1 MAERAGR
8 VYLVGAGPGDPGLLT
23 LRGKRCLEI
32 ADVILYDYL
41 ANPQILELAPRA
53 EKICLGQH
61 GRSPLWTQDE
71 IHHRMIQLARAG
83 KTVVRLKGGD
93 PAVFARGA
101 EEVEALAR
109 AGISCELVPGI
120 TAALAAGSYAGIPI
134 THRDHA
140 SAVALITGQGRSGS
154 ELSMD
159 YGALAA
165 FPGTLVFY
173 MGVTTAS
180 QWVEGLIQGGKSPD
194 TPAALVRRC
203 SLPGQATYYTTLR
216 DVPRLIQDEQ
226 IRPPVV
232 TIVGDVVPW
241 GQTWSHHARPPLFGR
256 RILVT
261 RPRDQADSLVE
272 AFRLHG
278 AAVWVQPAIEVKPPE
293 DWQAVDQAIEQL
305 AQSDWLCFT
314 SSNGVRFFLDRLF
327 ARGHDLRALGHCQLA
342 TVGPGTAATLAQYHL
357 NPDLIASSH
366 VAEGLADQLETE
378 AAGKRLLWFRASRGR
393 EVLAERL
400 RPVAAEFHEVVA
412 YLHEDVEAADPDVLA
427 RMEAGEFEWVTVSS
441 SAIARSLWRLFGESL
456 KRCRLVSISPLTSQT
471 LIELGLPVAAEA
483 AEPTMEALVDAVL
496 EAEGNSV

>member
-1 MAERAGR
+1 LAEQVGR

-23 LRGKRCLEI
+23 LRGKQCLGD

-41 ANPQILELAPRA
+41 ANPQILDHAPRA

-71 IHHRMIQLARAG
+71 IHHRMIQLAQEG

-109 AGISCELVPGI
+109 AGIPCELVPGI
-120 TAALAAGSYAGIPI
+120 TAALAASSYAGIPI

-140 SAVALITGQGRSGS
+140 SAVALITGQERSGS
-154 ELSMD
+154 DASMD
-159 YGALAA
+159 YAALAA

-180 QWVEGLIQGGKSPD
+180 QWVHGLLQGGKSPD

-203 SLPGQATYYTTLR
+203 SLPDQATYFTTLQ
-216 DVPRLIQDEQ
+216 DVPRLLQDEQ

-232 TIVGDVVPW
+232 TIIGDVVRW
-241 GQTWSHHARPPLFGR
+241 GETWSHYVRPPLFGR

-261 RPRDQADSLVE
+261 RPRDQAESLVD

-278 AAVWVQPAIEVKPPE
+278 AAVWVQSAIDVKPPNSWE
-293 DWQAVDQAIEQL
+293 AVDQAIERLGQW
-305 AQSDWLCFT
+305 DWLCFT
-314 SSNGVRFFLDRLF
+314 SSNGVRFFLERLF
-327 ARGHDLRALGHCQLA
+327 ELGHDARALGQCQLA
-342 TVGPGTAATLAQYHL
+342 TVGPGTASTLSQYHL
-357 NPDLIASSH
+357 NPDLIASLH
-366 VAEGLADQLETE
+366 VAEGMADQLETE
-378 AAGKRLLWFRASRGR
+378 VAGKRLLWVRASRGR

-400 RPVAAEFHEVVA
+400 RPIASEFHEVVA
-412 YLHEDVEAADPDVLA
+412 YLHEDVETADPDLRT
-427 RMEAGEFEWVTVSS
+427 RMEAGEFDWVTVSS
-441 SAIARSLWRLFGESL
+441 SAIARSLWSLFGESL

-471 LIELGLPVAAEA
+471 LCELGLSVAAEA
-483 AEPTMEALVDAVL
+483 AEPTMEALVNAVL